1 MRTRVLQVKPASG
14 PSALAGS
21 AIDRPAAGDER
32 VDWTLDVRGWAIGE
46 DGPVT
51 AVEAVHEGSVLWRV
65 PLLLDRP
72 RVAARFP
79 QAGGDTVGF
88 YALQSVLGLPPRHEI
103 QVRAALPGGAVAPI
117 GSISAERA
125 PLATTFE
132 PRRQPILITTFGR
145 TGSMLLMRLL
155 SSHPEVLSYQPH
167 RFEQR
172 IAGYW
177 IDALLTLS
185 DPASYLRGVAP
196 QAVAAQVGVDDRTWW
211 LGTDAPMPWPLR
223 DEPVQEW
230 LGGEAVEALAAVCQ
244 QRVEALYERI
254 AGVSGAGTE
263 RFFAEKSNLR
273 VSAVAA
279 ELYPAGRELFLV
291 RDLRDM
297 VCSVFAFN
305 EKRGVAGFGRAT
317 AGSDMDYV
325 EQVGRWAE
333 ALARAWERRRER
345 AHLVRYEDLVQG
357 PEGALSRVLEHVG
370 IDSSAKTVRGVLDR
384 LGEELPELREHPTSD
399 SPQSSIGR
407 WRTDLAPQLREA
419 CERAFG
425 SVLELFGYEPA

>member
-1 MRTRVLQVKPASG
+1 MRTRVLQVTPASG
-14 PSALAGS
+14 ATALAGS
-21 AIDRPAAGDER
+21 GIDRPAPGDER
-32 VDWTLDVRGWAIGE
+32 ADWTLDVRGWAVGA
-46 DGPVT
+46 DGPVA
-51 AVEAVHEGSVLWRV
+51 AVEAVHEGTVLWRV

-88 YALQSVLGLPPRHEI
+88 FALQSVLGLPPRHEI
-103 QVRAALPGGAVAPI
+103 ELRAALPGGGAAPI
-117 GSISAERA
+117 GSILAERA

-155 SSHPEVLSYQPH
+155 SAHPDVLSYQPH

-177 IDALLTLS
+177 IDALLTLA
-185 DPASYLRGVAP
+185 DPVSYLRGVAP

-211 LGTDAPMPWPLR
+211 LGTEAPMPWPLR
-223 DEPVQEW
+223 DEPLQEW

-244 QRVEALYERI
+244 QRIDALYERI
-254 AGVSGAGTE
+254 AAVSGAGPE

-291 RDLRDM
+291 RDFRDM

-325 EQVGRWAE
+325 EQVGRWAQ

-345 AHLVRYEDLVQG
+345 AHLVRYEDLVQD
-357 PEGALSRVLEHVG
+357 PERALGRVLEHVG
-370 IDSSAKTVRGVLDR
+370 VDSRADTIRGMLDR

-399 SPQSSIGR
+399 SPQASIGR
-407 WRTDLAPQLREA
+407 WRTDLGPDLRAA
-419 CERAFG
+419 CEGAFG
-425 SVLELFGYEPA
+425 SALERFGYERA